1 MQFHQWRKLPF
12 NLLLFFGLLLPS
24 IRSIAQV
31 NPTNRQVLLQGFWWD
46 YWNANYPNGWANYL
60 TELAPRLRSMG
71 IDAIWIPPTIKNSG
85 TNSVGYSPFDHYD
98 LGEKYQKNS
107 IKTRMG
113 DKDELLRMMAV
124 MKANGID
131 VIQDIVLNHVTN
143 AGSSLGQGGQDPA
156 AIDDGQTNKYKNFRY
171 TCFKTPG
178 INEAATN
185 YVSREGRFPKN
196 WQNFY
201 PNNNNA
207 CCTNDINS
215 PFWGPDVSY
224 ESNAFGLSSN
234 AIYNPAQGTDYMR
247 NGMRNWLIWYKKQMG
262 WDGVRIDAV
271 KHFPAYATEDFL
283 WNLQNSALWASGG
296 NDMYAVGEYVG
307 NMGEID
313 SWCSAV
319 QNRAGTFDFSLR
331 FALQDVITQNGA
343 YNLGNI
349 SNTQQQ
355 NRGRT
360 VPFVNNHDTYR
371 PTLSANGNITGW
383 NTGSQIGQQIEIT
396 DPRASVAYA
405 IAMAVDG
412 GPEVFFEDLFDIGY
426 LGNRFSHDPKDT
438 NELGTHSD
446 IENLIWCHQNLHFKD
461 GAYFVRWQAQD
472 AFVIE
477 RVAKALIAVND
488 QYTAWQ
494 NLTGVPTTFP
504 AGTVLKDYSGANGNT
519 TVTVNG
525 SGQVNIA
532 IPPCDGSATA
542 GRRGYAVWAPI
553 GINTNYVRP
562 SESITQEW
570 EMADDLG
577 DSSPASLQ
585 QGGSLPSN
593 SRDCRVVGRIFPDSA
608 SSVLVN
614 IYPENP
620 NNPITLEVL
629 NAQCEVID
637 TLSSS
642 GTLTYT
648 VNAFYSGWHTLRIR
662 NTSNAQSGQKC
673 WVKVT
678 YTAPQVVNTT
688 GAKQKCA
695 CSQTGVGLTENPV
708 QNVAVFPNPF
718 NERIVIEGM
727 NAEETIQQVLIF
739 NTHGALIM
747 QFEGNQTM
755 LQEVDASSLAKGIY
769 YLEVRTEQGGFTEK
783 IIKE

>member
-1 MQFHQWRKLPF
+1 MQFHQWRKSPF
-12 NLLLFFGLLLPS
+12 SLLLFVGLLLPS
-24 IRSIAQV
+24 IRPIAQV

-156 AIDDGQTNKYKNFRY
+156 AMDDGQTNRYKNFRY
-171 TCFKTPG
+171 TCYKTPG

-185 YVSREGRFPKN
+185 YLSREGRFPKN

-201 PNNNNA
+201 PNINNA

-234 AIYNPAQGTDYMR
+234 AIYNPGQGTDYMR

-313 SWCSAV
+313 NWCAAV

-349 SNTQQQ
+349 PNAQQQ

-383 NTGSQIGQQIEIT
+383 NTGSQIGQQIEVT

-472 AFVIE
+472 ALVIE
-477 RVAKALIAVND
+477 RGAKALIAVND
-488 QYTAWQ
+488 HYTVWQ
-494 NLTGVPTTFP
+494 NLTGVQTTFP
-504 AGTVLKDYSGANGNT
+504 AGTVLKDYSGANGNA

-532 IPPCDGSATA
+532 IPPCDGSAAA
-542 GRRGYAVWAPI
+542 GRKGYSVWAPI

-608 SSVLVN
+608 SAFTIN

-620 NNPITLEVL
+620 DDPITLEVL
-629 NAQCEVID
+629 NAQCEIID
-637 TLSSS
+637 TISAS

-648 VNAFYSGWHTLRIR
+648 ANASNSGWHTLRIR
-662 NTSNAQSGQKC
+662 NTSNTQTGQKC
-673 WVKVT
+673 WVKAT

-688 GAKQKCA
+688 GTKQKCA
-695 CSQTGVGLTENPV
+695 CVQTGAGLAENPE
-708 QNVAVFPNPF
+708 QYVAVFPNPF
-718 NERIVIEGM
+718 NERIVIEGL
-727 NAEETIQQVLIF
+727 NSEVAIQQVLIY

-755 LQEVDASSLAKGIY
+755 MQEVDASILAKGIY
-769 YLEVRTEQGGFTEK
+769 YLEVRTEYGGFTQK
-783 IIKE
+783 IIKQ

>member
-1 MQFHQWRKLPF
+1 MQSHQWKKLSF
-12 NLLLFFGLLLPS
+12 SLLLFFGIFLPS
-24 IRSIAQV
+24 IRPIAQV

-98 LGEKYQKNS
+98 LGDKYQKNS
-107 IKTRMG
+107 LKTRMG
-113 DKDELLRMMAV
+113 DKDEVLRMMAV

-131 VIQDIVLNHVTN
+131 VIQDIVLNHIAN
-143 AGSSLGQGGQDPA
+143 AGSAAGQGGQDPA

-185 YVSREGRFPKN
+185 YLSREGRFPKN

-283 WNLQNSALWASGG
+283 WNLQNNAVWASGG
-296 NDMYAVGEYVG
+296 NEMFAVGEYVG

-313 SWCSAV
+313 SWCTAV

-349 SNTQQQ
+349 PNTQQQ
-355 NRGRT
+355 NRVRT

-371 PTLSANGNITGW
+371 PTLAANGNITGW
-383 NTGSQIGQQIEIT
+383 NTGSQIGQQIEVT

-412 GPEVFFEDLFDIGY
+412 GPEIFFEDLFNIGY

-438 NELGTHSD
+438 SELGTHSD

-472 AFVIE
+472 ALVIE
-477 RVAKALIAVND
+477 RGAKALIAVND

-494 NLTGVPTTFP
+494 NLTGVQTTFP
-504 AGTVLKDYSGANGNT
+504 AGTVLKDYSGANGNA

-525 SGQVNIA
+525 SGQVNIT
-532 IPPCDGSATA
+532 IPPCDGSAMA
-542 GRRGYAVWAPI
+542 GRRGYSVWAPI
-553 GINTNYVRP
+553 GITTNYVRP
-562 SESITQEW
+562 TESITQEW

-608 SSVLVN
+608 SAVLVN

-637 TLSSS
+637 TLSAT
-642 GTLTYT
+642 GTMSYT
-648 VNAFYSGWHTLRIR
+648 ANTTYSGWHTLRIR
-662 NTSNAQSGQKC
+662 NTSNSQAGQKC
-673 WVKVT
+673 WVKAT

-695 CSQTGVGLTENPV
+695 CSQTGAELIENAE
-708 QNVAVFPNPF
+708 QFLAIFPNPF
-718 NERIVIEGM
+718 NERIVIDGVNPGVVIKE
-727 NAEETIQQVLIF
+727 VLIY

-755 LQEVDASSLAKGIY
+755 WQEVDASMLAKGIY
-769 YLEVRTEQGGFTEK
+769 YIEVQSEQGRFTEK
-783 IIKE
+783 IIKQ

>member
-1 MQFHQWRKLPF
+1 MQSHQWKKLSF
-12 NLLLFFGLLLPS
+12 SLLLFFGLFLPS
-24 IRSIAQV
+24 IRPIAQV

-156 AIDDGQTNKYKNFRY
+156 AMDDGQTNKYKNFRY
-171 TCFKTPG
+171 TCYKTPG

-185 YVSREGRFPKN
+185 YLSREGRFPKN

-201 PNNNNA
+201 PNNNNV

-234 AIYNPAQGTDYMR
+234 AIYNPAQGSDYMR

-307 NMGEID
+307 NMAEID
-313 SWCSAV
+313 SWCTAV

-349 SNTQQQ
+349 PNTQQQ

-371 PTLSANGNITGW
+371 PTLAANGNITGW
-383 NTGSQIGQQIEIT
+383 NTGSQIGQQIEVT

-405 IAMAVDG
+405 IALAVDG
-412 GPEVFFEDLFDIGY
+412 GPEIFFEDLFNIGY
-426 LGNRFSHDPKDT
+426 LGNRFSHDPKDSS
-438 NELGTHSD
+438 ELGTHSD

-472 AFVIE
+472 ALVIE
-477 RVAKALIAVND
+477 RGGKALIAVND
-488 QYTAWQ
+488 QFTTWQ
-494 NLTGVPTTFP
+494 NLTGVQTNFP
-504 AGTVLKDYSGANGNT
+504 AGTVLKDYSGANGNA

-532 IPPCDGSATA
+532 IPPCDGSAMA
-542 GRRGYAVWAPI
+542 GRRGYSVWAPI

-562 SESITQEW
+562 TESITQEW

-608 SSVLVN
+608 STVLVN

-637 TLSSS
+637 TLSAA
-642 GTLTYT
+642 GTISYT
-648 VNAFYSGWHTLRIR
+648 ANATYSGWHTLRIR
-662 NTSNAQSGQKC
+662 NTSIAQAGQKC
-673 WVKVT
+673 WVKAT

-695 CSQTGVGLTENPV
+695 CSQTGAGLTIHPDHY
-708 QNVAVFPNPF
+708 VAIFPNPF
-718 NERIVIEGM
+718 NERIVIDGA
-727 NAEETIQQVLIF
+727 NAGVAINEVLIY
-739 NTHGALIM
+739 NTHGALII
-747 QFEGNQTM
+747 QFKGNQTM
-755 LQEVDASSLAKGIY
+755 WQEVDASMLAKGIY
-769 YLEVRTEQGGFTEK
+769 YIEVQSEQGRFTEK
-783 IIKE
+783 IFKQ

>member
-1 MQFHQWRKLPF
+1 
-12 NLLLFFGLLLPS
+12 
-24 IRSIAQV
+24 
-31 NPTNRQVLLQGFWWD
+31 
-46 YWNANYPNGWANYL
+46 
-60 TELAPRLRSMG
+60 
-71 IDAIWIPPTIKNSG
+71 
-85 TNSVGYSPFDHYD
+85 
-98 LGEKYQKNS
+98 
-107 IKTRMG
+107 
-113 DKDELLRMMAV
+113 
-124 MKANGID
+124 
-131 VIQDIVLNHVTN
+131 
-143 AGSSLGQGGQDPA
+143 
-156 AIDDGQTNKYKNFRY
+156 
-171 TCFKTPG
+171 
-178 INEAATN
+178 
-185 YVSREGRFPKN
+185 
-196 WQNFY
+196 
-201 PNNNNA
+201 
-207 CCTNDINS
+207 
-215 PFWGPDVSY
+215 
-224 ESNAFGLSSN
+224 
-234 AIYNPAQGTDYMR
+234 
-247 NGMRNWLIWYKKQMG
+247 
-262 WDGVRIDAV
+262 
-271 KHFPAYATEDFL
+271 
-283 WNLQNSALWASGG
+283 
-296 NDMYAVGEYVG
+296 MYAVGEYVG

-313 SWCSAV
+313 NWCAAV

-349 SNTQQQ
+349 PNAQQQ

-383 NTGSQIGQQIEIT
+383 NTGSQIGQQIEVT

-405 IAMAVDG
+405 IAMSVDG

-477 RVAKALIAVND
+477 RGAKALIAVND
-488 QYTAWQ
+488 HYTAWQ
-494 NLTGVPTTFP
+494 NLTGVQTTFP

-519 TVTVNG
+519 TATVNG

-532 IPPCDGSATA
+532 IPPCDGSAAA

-608 SSVLVN
+608 SAVLVN

-637 TLSSS
+637 TLSAS

-648 VNAFYSGWHTLRIR
+648 VNASYSGWHTLRIR
-662 NTSNAQSGQKC
+662 NTSNAQAGQKC
-673 WVKVT
+673 WVKST

-727 NAEETIQQVLIF
+727 SAEVTIQQVLIF

-747 QFEGNQTM
+747 QFKGNQTM
-755 LQEVDASSLAKGIY
+755 LQEVDASMLAKGIY
-769 YLEVRTEQGGFTEK
+769 YLEVRTEQGRFTEK
-783 IIKE
+783 IIKQ

>member
-1 MQFHQWRKLPF
+1 
-12 NLLLFFGLLLPS
+12 
-24 IRSIAQV
+24 
-31 NPTNRQVLLQGFWWD
+31 
-46 YWNANYPNGWANYL
+46 
-60 TELAPRLRSMG
+60 
-71 IDAIWIPPTIKNSG
+71 
-85 TNSVGYSPFDHYD
+85 
-98 LGEKYQKNS
+98 
-107 IKTRMG
+107 
-113 DKDELLRMMAV
+113 
-124 MKANGID
+124 
-131 VIQDIVLNHVTN
+131 
-143 AGSSLGQGGQDPA
+143 
-156 AIDDGQTNKYKNFRY
+156 
-171 TCFKTPG
+171 
-178 INEAATN
+178 
-185 YVSREGRFPKN
+185 
-196 WQNFY
+196 
-201 PNNNNA
+201 
-207 CCTNDINS
+207 
-215 PFWGPDVSY
+215 
-224 ESNAFGLSSN
+224 
-234 AIYNPAQGTDYMR
+234 
-247 NGMRNWLIWYKKQMG
+247 
-262 WDGVRIDAV
+262 
-271 KHFPAYATEDFL
+271 
-283 WNLQNSALWASGG
+283 SGG

-307 NMGEID
+307 NMAEID
-313 SWCSAV
+313 SWCTAV

-349 SNTQQQ
+349 PNTQQQ

-371 PTLSANGNITGW
+371 PTLAANGNITGW
-383 NTGSQIGQQIEIT
+383 NTGSQIGQQIEVT

-412 GPEVFFEDLFDIGY
+412 GPEIFFEDLFNIGY

-438 NELGTHSD
+438 SELGTHSD

-472 AFVIE
+472 ALVIE
-477 RVAKALIAVND
+477 RGAKALIAVND
-488 QYTAWQ
+488 QFTTWQ
-494 NLTGVPTTFP
+494 NLSGVQTNFP
-504 AGTVLKDYSGANGNT
+504 AGTVLKDYSGANGNA

-532 IPPCDGSATA
+532 IPPCDGSAMA
-542 GRRGYAVWAPI
+542 GRRGYSVWAPI

-562 SESITQEW
+562 TESITQEW

-608 SSVLVN
+608 STVLVN
-614 IYPENP
+614 IFPENP

-648 VNAFYSGWHTLRIR
+648 VNASYSGWHTLRIR
-662 NTSNAQSGQKC
+662 NTSNAQAGQKC
-673 WVKVT
+673 WVKAT

-695 CSQTGVGLTENPV
+695 CSQTGAGLIENAE
-708 QNVAVFPNPF
+708 QFLAIFPNPF
-718 NERIVIEGM
+718 NERIVIDGLNPEVVIK
-727 NAEETIQQVLIF
+727 EVLIY

-755 LQEVDASSLAKGIY
+755 WQEVDASILAKGIY
-769 YLEVRTEQGGFTEK
+769 YIEVQSEQGRFTEK
-783 IIKE
+783 IIK

>member
-1 MQFHQWRKLPF
+1 MQFYQWRKLAF
-12 NLLLFFGLLLPS
+12 SLLLFVGILLPS
-24 IRSIAQV
+24 TRAVAQL

-156 AIDDGQTNKYKNFRY
+156 AMDDGQTDKYKNFRY
-171 TCFKTPG
+171 TCYKTPS

-185 YVSREGRFPKN
+185 YLSREGRFPKN

-207 CCTNDINS
+207 CCSNDINS

-234 AIYNPAQGTDYMR
+234 AIYNPAQGSDYMR

-283 WNLQNSALWASGG
+283 WNLQNNAVWASGG
-296 NDMYAVGEYVG
+296 NEMYAVGEYVG
-307 NMGEID
+307 NMGELD
-313 SWCSAV
+313 NWCDAV

-349 SNTQQQ
+349 PNAQQQ

-383 NTGSQIGQQIEIT
+383 NTGSQIGQQIEVT

-412 GPEVFFEDLFDIGY
+412 APEVFFEDLFNIGY
-426 LGNRFSHDPKDT
+426 LGNRFSHDPKDST
-438 NELGTHSD
+438 ELETHSD

-472 AFVIE
+472 ALVIE
-477 RVAKALIAVND
+477 RGAKALIAVND
-488 QYTAWQ
+488 HYTAWQ
-494 NLTGVPTTFP
+494 NLTGVQTTFP
-504 AGTVLKDYSGANGNT
+504 AGTVLKDYSGANGNA

-532 IPPCDGSATA
+532 IPPCDGSAAA

-608 SSVLVN
+608 NAFTIN

-620 NNPITLEVL
+620 DDPITLEVL
-629 NAQCEVID
+629 NAQCEIID
-637 TLSSS
+637 TISAS
-642 GTLTYT
+642 GTVTYT
-648 VNAFYSGWHTLRIR
+648 SSAGYSGWHTLRIR
-662 NTSNAQSGQKC
+662 NTSNIQAGQKC
-673 WVKVT
+673 WVKAT

-688 GAKQKCA
+688 GTKQKCA
-695 CSQTGVGLTENPV
+695 CSQTGVGLTESSL
-708 QNVAVFPNPF
+708 QYVAVFPNPF
-718 NERIVIEGM
+718 NERIVIEGL
-727 NAEETIQQVLIF
+727 NSEVAIQQVLIY

-747 QFEGNQTM
+747 HFEGNQTM
-755 LQEVDASSLAKGIY
+755 MQEVDASILAKGIY
-769 YLEVRTEQGGFTEK
+769 YLEVRTEYGGFTEK
-783 IIKE
+783 IIKQ